1 MHNFKAAIFDLDGT
15 LIDSMDIWSKIDEEY
30 LKSFGLE
37 VPDNIQKEITHLSL
51 TETAKYFKDKFDIKD
66 SINSIIDKWNS
77 MAFNYYSN
85 NISLKEGVLDY
96 LKQLKENNIKIAL
109 ATSNSVKLLEV
120 TLKNNGIYEYFD
132 AISTSDEVKKS
143 KENPDIYLLSAK
155 KLNVDPK
162 DCIVFE
168 DIPKA
173 VKGAKLA
180 GMTVVA
186 VYDKSSEDS
195 KEELIQLSDK
205 YIYDFNELI
214 IKQKVSI

>member
-1 MHNFKAAIFDLDGT
+1 MYNFKAAIFDLDGT
-15 LIDSMDIWSKIDEEY
+15 LVDSMNIWSKIDEEY

-37 VPDNIQKEITHLSL
+37 VPDNIQKEITHLTL
-51 TETAKYFKDKFDIKD
+51 TETAKYFKEKFDIKD
-66 SINSIIDKWNS
+66 SVNSIIDKWNS
-77 MAFNYYSN
+77 MAFHHYSN
-85 NISLKEGVLDY
+85 NISLKDGVLDY
-96 LKQLKENNIKIAL
+96 LNQLKENNIKIAL
-109 ATSNSVKLLEV
+109 ATSNSVPLLEA

-132 AISTSDEVKKS
+132 VISTSEEVKKS

-155 KLNVDPK
+155 KLGIAPK

-180 GMTVVA
+180 GMTVYA
-186 VYDKSSEDS
+186 VYDKSSEDC
-195 KEELIQLSDK
+195 KEELMNLADG

-214 IKQKVSI
+214 KQKVSI